1 MVSFLIAISMRQNGI
16 TKLQKV
22 NIVRNEKNNALYLDL
37 RFWVALLSLLCLWG
51 MSLKNLPG

>member
-1 MVSFLIAISMRQNGI
+1 MSVRQNGI